1 MKKLS
6 SLLIAFA
13 LIGAIITG
21 CEEEPPAPASGP
33 TIAVNSGSGNVVDA
47 ADVPI
52 NTEFIVSII
61 TVAGDADIT
70 EIEVQENG
78 TAIAASRVS
87 LDGSAAGGNPSPIGA
102 NFASGFNWDIG
113 IVTSDVV
120 DATNTY
126 TIKITDA
133 NGLSDELS
141 VSITQINALTE
152 TTMVLLKNQGG
163 PTGTGGLDLNTGSS
177 TGTDPNDDPNAVDA
191 DIRDL
196 GIDINLPL
204 DQNWR
209 QKIGTINGSEIAVPD
224 ASFDF
229 DAVASTAQLEAA
241 FELGTKITETAEKVA
256 VDDVYLVKS
265 DGVFFAIKVT
275 AVNVTPADNDDNYEL
290 SVKQ

>member
-78 TAIAASRVS
+78 TAIAASRVT
-87 LDGSAAGGNPSPIGA
+87 LDGAAAGGNPSPIGA

-126 TIKITDA
+126 TIIITDA

-152 TTMVLLKNQGG
+152 TTMVLLQNQGG
-163 PTGTGGLDLNTGSS
+163 PAGQGGLDLNTGTQ
-177 TGTDPNDDPNAVDA
+177 TGTQATDTDA
-191 DIRDL
+191 DIRDM
-196 GIDINLPL
+196 GIDINLPN
-204 DQNWR
+204 DQNWI
-209 QKIGTINGSEIAVPD
+209 QKIGVINGSEIAIPD
-224 ASFDF
+224 ASFDY
-229 DAVASTAQLEAA
+229 DAVASTAQLQAA
-241 FELGTKITETAEKVA
+241 FELGTSVTETPEKVL
-256 VDDVYLVKS
+256 VDDVLLVKS
-265 DGVFFAIKVT
+265 EGVYFAIKVT
-275 AVNVTPADNDDNYEL
+275 AVNVTPSDNTDGYEL